1 MLERSK
7 NEAEAEADAYRW
19 PSNHCKVIPLQPR
32 HDAVLAELIRTISA
46 EYGLTADKGF
56 SVADPSLDRL
66 SAVYRHNRAGYWVV
80 EDNTGQLLGGA
91 GVGPVSGDNA
101 VCELQKMY
109 LASTARGKGLGR
121 ALALHVLQQARLLG
135 YRYCYLETTAI
146 LPEALQL
153 YRKLGFESCKRRG
166 NTGHHDC
173 EITLMLPLG

>member
-1 MLERSK
+1 MIGRSI
-7 NEAEAEADAYRW
+7 NEADAYRW
-19 PSNHCKVIPLQPR
+19 PPDLGRITPLESR
-32 HDAVLAELIRTISA
+32 HDAGLATLIRAVSA

-56 SVADPSLDRL
+56 SVADPDLDRL
-66 SAVYRHNRAGYWVV
+66 SAVYQQHGAEYWVV
-80 EDNTGQLLGGA
+80 EDNEGHLLGGA
-91 GVGPVSGDNA
+91 GLGPMPEDKE

-121 ALALHVLQQARLLG
+121 ALALHVLQQARRLG

-153 YRKLGFESCKRRG
+153 YRKLGFESCTRRG

>member
-1 MLERSK
+1 R
-7 NEAEAEADAYRW
+7 
-19 PSNHCKVIPLQPR
+19 
-32 HDAVLAELIRTISA
+32 AVSA

-56 SVADPSLDRL
+56 SVADPDLDRL
-66 SAVYRHNRAGYWVV
+66 SAVYQQHGAEYWVV
-80 EDNTGQLLGGA
+80 EGSEGCLLGGA
-91 GVGPVSGDNA
+91 GLGPMPGSDK

-121 ALALHVLQQARLLG
+121 SLALHVLQQARRLG

-153 YRKLGFESCKRRG
+153 YRQLGFESCTRRG

>member
-1 MLERSK
+1 MIETGANEYKRPTALGRIMPLES
-7 NEAEAEADAYRW
+7 
-19 PSNHCKVIPLQPR
+19 R
-32 HDAVLAELIRTISA
+32 HDAELAALIRTVSA

-56 SVADPSLDRL
+56 SVADPDLDRL
-66 SAVYRHNRAGYWVV
+66 SQMYQPHGAEYWVV
-80 EDNTGQLLGGA
+80 EDSEGRLLGGA
-91 GVGPVSGDNA
+91 GLGPMPGEDK

-109 LASTARGKGLGR
+109 IASTARGKGLGR
-121 ALALHVLQQARLLG
+121 ELALHVLQQARRLG